1 MVCRS
6 VNVASRAYWLMTTD
20 GYRKAYCKRQ
30 RKAIDPLVARCS
42 RGIAP
47 FRLGTCMRGP
57 HAPAS
62 DAQAETKLSVHRSN
76 FTRRAMPISDL
87 SDADIDA
94 VYATISD
101 AHGLDI
107 LKADRRAKLLEQ
119 EKAGRIS
126 VDVVFGEIFITSR
139 GGRLLR
145 IKKQ

>member
-1 MVCRS
+1 
-6 VNVASRAYWLMTTD
+6 
-20 GYRKAYCKRQ
+20 
-30 RKAIDPLVARCS
+30 
-42 RGIAP
+42 
-47 FRLGTCMRGP
+47 
-57 HAPAS
+57 
-62 DAQAETKLSVHRSN
+62 
-76 FTRRAMPISDL
+76 MPISDL

-94 VYATISD
+94 VFATISD

-145 IKKQ
+145 IKKK